1 MASQRVT
8 GHRHTAWQ
16 LVEHLRIAQW
26 DMLEYT
32 RTPNHVSP
40 EFPAGYWPPTA
51 TPPDARAWGR
61 SVRAF
66 LRDLAAMERLVQ
78 RSRDVCAPIPHAG
91 GVSLL
96 REALLVNPF
105 AIDQTAETY
114 ARALS
119 MPPDE
124 RRARMRSLR
133 RRVFSFDVDWWAR
146 SFVDALEDATTAPAL
161 RPVSRPEELRVAL
174 QRMLDIT

>member
-1 MASQRVT
+1 MLRGDGAHLPYADVLRRFPPAMAPQRVT

-16 LVEHLRIAQW
+16 LVEHMRIAQW

-96 REALLVNPF
+96 REALLVADHNAYHF
-105 AIDQTAETY
+105 GQ
-114 ARALS
+114 L
-119 MPPDE
+119 
-124 RRARMRSLR
+124 L
-133 RRVFSFDVDWWAR
+133 
-146 SFVDALEDATTAPAL
+146 
-161 RPVSRPEELRVAL
+161 AL
-174 QRMLDIT
+174 QKATQA